1 MATLVRCTSTKN
13 KRQGWIE
20 RFSYDLEMKTREQNR
35 NNKRTE
41 IERFDWFIERIQNAR
56 DFWLVKRTLGWKNFM
71 PVNFL
76 EINRYF
82 VLTSNCNTIGQSN
95 NVFSILEFS
104 LAGKQR
110 GHVLIFSSISSFKFL
125 KPLQRSRP
133 GKGICDYCWLN
144 QLFYFFTSG
153 RVKDTCI
160 IYWVQGESRVRKS
173 CKPFSVEP
181 GTHWSIL
188 RSKWSAFRDNLQRQ
202 IGSV

>member
-1 MATLVRCTSTKN
+1 MATLVRCTSTEN

-41 IERFDWFIERIQNAR
+41 IERFDWFIERIQTRVA
-56 DFWLVKRTLGWKNFM
+56 FGWLSERSGEKTSCPK
-71 PVNFL
+71 NFL

-160 IYWVQGESRVRKS
+160 IY
-173 CKPFSVEP
+173 
-181 GTHWSIL
+181 
-188 RSKWSAFRDNLQRQ
+188 
-202 IGSV
+202 